1 MKKSREEVKIA
12 DKQKY
17 DRSHRVVEP
26 KWKVGD
32 KVLLHDSQV
41 KPGAAKVLTKQR
53 YFGPYIIKQVVKGR
67 ENVGEAYRL
76 LNETTGKTLKNLVS
90 NDRLKNYNVDRR
102 DYNARLPKLQTAVQ
116 QSIRVKPLEIISERY
131 LRGKKR
137 YMVKYSDG
145 QTYLCDW
152 VNKPLLQN
160 YKKKRNA

>member
-1 MKKSREEVKIA
+1 M
-12 DKQKY
+12 
-17 DRSHRVVEP
+17 
-26 KWKVGD
+26 
-32 KVLLHDSQV
+32 HDSQV
-41 KPGAAKVLTKQR
+41 QPGAAKVLTKQR

-67 ENVGEAYRL
+67 ENVGEAYQL

-102 DYNARLPKLQTAVQ
+102 DYNARLPKSQTADQVRRQPAVQ
-116 QSIRVKPLEIISERY
+116 QNIRAKPLEIISERY

-152 VNKPLLQN
+152 VNKPLLEN
-160 YKKKRNA
+160 YIKNRNA